1 MICFFCSIEYWA
13 TDVSILFA
21 AGLSVRS
28 LSAQVIVDQIV
39 WLLYL
44 IMASMGD
51 AGDTL
56 IGQYLGAHMPMKA
69 ANAKN
74 IIYTL
79 SAILLMINVSFILVS
94 FYWLPFIFDIE
105 PDALSLARRG
115 LLLAAVV
122 NIFDGFC
129 VVQTCIVKAW

>member
-1 MICFFCSIEYWA
+1 M
-13 TDVSILFA
+13 SILFA

-51 AGDTL
+51 AGNTL
-56 IGQYLGAHMPMKA
+56 IGQYLGANMPMKA

-74 IIYTL
+74 VIYTL
-79 SAILLMINVSFILVS
+79 SAILLMTNVAFILVS
-94 FYWLPFIFDIE
+94 YHWLPFLFNIE
-105 PDALSLARRG
+105 PDALSLARHG
-115 LLLAAVV
+115 LLLAAAV

>member
-1 MICFFCSIEYWA
+1 
-13 TDVSILFA
+13 VSILFA

-51 AGDTL
+51 AGNTL
-56 IGQYLGAHMPMKA
+56 IGQYLGANMPMKA

-74 IIYTL
+74 VIYTL
-79 SAILLMINVSFILVS
+79 SAILLMTNVAFILVS
-94 FYWLPFIFDIE
+94 YHWLPFLFNIE
-105 PDALSLARRG
+105 PDALSLARHG
-115 LLLAAVV
+115 LLLAAAV

>member
-1 MICFFCSIEYWA
+1 
-13 TDVSILFA
+13 VSILFA

-51 AGDTL
+51 AGNTL
-56 IGQYLGAHMPMKA
+56 IGQYLGANMPMKA
-69 ANAKN
+69 ASAKN
-74 IIYTL
+74 VTYTL
-79 SAILLMINVSFILVS
+79 SAILLVINVAFILVS
-94 FYWLPFIFDIE
+94 YHWLPFVFNIE
-105 PDALSLARRG
+105 PNALSLARHG
-115 LLLAAVV
+115 LLLAAAV

-129 VVQTCIVKAW
+129 VVQTSMVKAW

>member
-1 MICFFCSIEYWA
+1 M
-13 TDVSILFA
+13 SILFA

-56 IGQYLGAHMPMKA
+56 IGQYLGAKMPMKA

-74 IIYTL
+74 VIYTS
-79 SAILLMINVSFILVS
+79 SAILLMTNVGFILVS
-94 FYWLPFIFDIE
+94 YHWLPFLFNIE
-105 PDALSLARRG
+105 PNALSLARYG

-122 NIFDGFC
+122 NISDGFC